1 VGREKLR
8 MLAQQSARDVAD
20 EMVEMHIETAM
31 PLQCHSLELSAM
43 STATFCCRGDA
54 TYFR

>member
-1 VGREKLR
+1 